1 MLKRGALGEFLRYS
15 LVGIVNTMVGFS
27 IIFSLMFMGV
37 SPVLSNLMGYA
48 IGSVVSFYLNSRY
61 TFKSTQP
68 TKAQVVKFFTI
79 LLLSYFLNLLTLQW
93 LLELI
98 NPYLAQFF
106 SAVVYTVS
114 SFLLVKFIVFK
125 ES

>member
-1 MLKRGALGEFLRYS
+1 MLKTGALGEFIRYN
-15 LVGIVNTMVGFS
+15 LVGIVNTIIGFS

-61 TFKSTQP
+61 TFKSTKT

>member
-1 MLKRGALGEFLRYS
+1 MVKIGAFGEFIRYN
-15 LVGIVNTMVGFS
+15 LVGIVNTIVGFL
-27 IIFSLMFMGV
+27 IIFLLMFIGFT
-37 SPVLSNLMGYA
+37 PVLSNLMGYA
-48 IGSVVSFYLNSRY
+48 IGSVVSFYLNSRF
-61 TFKSTQP
+61 TFKSTQT

-79 LLLSYFLNLLTLQW
+79 LLMSYFLNLLTLQW

-106 SAVVYTVS
+106 SAVVYTIS

-125 ES
+125 DN

>member
-1 MLKRGALGEFLRYS
+1 MPKTGALGEFIRYN

-61 TFKSTQP
+61 TFKSTQT

-79 LLLSYFLNLLTLQW
+79 LLSSYFLNLLTLQW

-125 ES
+125 E

>member
-1 MLKRGALGEFLRYS
+1 MLKRGALGEFIRYN

-61 TFKSTQP
+61 TFKSTQT

-79 LLLSYFLNLLTLQW
+79 LLSSYFLNLLTLQW

-125 ES
+125 E